1 MTTGKTSWDTSM
13 IFRLIRPERAGLLAL
28 ILLAASAV
36 SFAQYPELSDARI
49 DAIAQMLT
57 EKPAGFGVPCTNRA
71 AWEPIAPNFADSV
84 KLAEGYIANPLP
96 GWEDDAYLQFSIKGT
111 RPFGEAMMHR
121 HDGQLGPLV
130 LAECGEWKGRFIPR
144 IAEQL
149 DAISSQRAWT
159 LPAHDSKL
167 ENYNRTRYYVDLNA
181 ATLGRTVAEALYLL
195 GDKLPPA
202 TRQRAMDALELHMF
216 APTRR
221 SLSGVQQDSWLH
233 VQTNW
238 NSVCLNGVTGAALT
252 VLPSRT
258 DRALFA
264 AAAEHYSAYY
274 LESFRDSGYD
284 DEGIGYWSYGFSNYE
299 WLREQLWL
307 STGGKI
313 DLFDNPKARKAALFG
328 FQFAML
334 PGVYADFADAR
345 FMSVPDPSLLASID
359 RIFHLGVFKDD
370 LAVIR
375 KTDSGPLPVAVL
387 ANLPIHS
394 ERNDSDASAAEL
406 SGLRVWYGDAGILL
420 ARPATGGNLAITI
433 KAGGNS
439 AHSHNDIG
447 SFSIGLGSTQPVGD
461 PGGPYFYTA
470 DTFTSKRYESRLLN
484 SFGHPVPSIDG
495 HLQLDATKVKLPPV
509 TTSFSPGEDAIS
521 MDITAAYDAPNL
533 KKLTRTMHFAR
544 SGPGAIE
551 VADSFEITSPSD
563 IEESLPTHGTCRQI
577 DSKTLQFDL
586 QDAHLLVT
594 IESPSGFTLTQEKV
608 DEYGDAFT
616 RVGVHLHL
624 AHSGRIVM
632 QFHEMP
638 SK

>member
-1 MTTGKTSWDTSM
+1 
-13 IFRLIRPERAGLLAL
+13 
-28 ILLAASAV
+28 
-36 SFAQYPELSDARI
+36 
-49 DAIAQMLT
+49 
-57 EKPAGFGVPCTNRA
+57 
-71 AWEPIAPNFADSV
+71 
-84 KLAEGYIANPLP
+84 
-96 GWEDDAYLQFSIKGT
+96 
-111 RPFGEAMMHR
+111 
-121 HDGQLGPLV
+121 
-130 LAECGEWKGRFIPR
+130 
-144 IAEQL
+144 
-149 DAISSQRAWT
+149 
-159 LPAHDSKL
+159 
-167 ENYNRTRYYVDLNA
+167 
-181 ATLGRTVAEALYLL
+181 
-195 GDKLPPA
+195 
-202 TRQRAMDALELHMF
+202 
-216 APTRR
+216 
-221 SLSGVQQDSWLH
+221 
-233 VQTNW
+233 
-238 NSVCLNGVTGAALT
+238 
-252 VLPSRT
+252 
-258 DRALFA
+258 
-264 AAAEHYSAYY
+264 
-274 LESFRDSGYD
+274 
-284 DEGIGYWSYGFSNYE
+284 
-299 WLREQLWL
+299 
-307 STGGKI
+307 
-313 DLFDNPKARKAALFG
+313 
-328 FQFAML
+328 
-334 PGVYADFADAR
+334 
-345 FMSVPDPSLLASID
+345 MSVPDPSLLASID

-447 SFSIGLGSTQPVGD
+447 SYSIGLGSTQPVGD

-484 SFGHPVPSIDG
+484 SFGHPVPSVDG

-533 KKLTRTMHFAR
+533 KKLTRTMHYVR
-544 SGPGAIE
+544 SGKGAIE
-551 VADSFEITSPSD
+551 IADNFEITSPAE